1 MRKGKRIKGYLI
13 VVSLFSLMVLFA
25 GCATKQDVLRV
36 EEKVNQVRADQRL
49 LKAKIDA
56 IDSLIAD
63 GAEQD
68 NRLRADMRSSVEDLN
83 EQLTQLQNQL
93 NDLNQMIYN
102 FSQRVASQPA
112 QSQVFQQAPLADDAA
127 AQASDT
133 TEIEAVS
140 SVDCTGLWDQAFK
153 DMRRGQYD
161 LALSGFSDYIK
172 FCPKGNLLDNSQY
185 WIAEC
190 YYEMEMNERAIEEYT
205 RLIDGY
211 PESEKLSS
219 AYFKIGR
226 SYEKM
231 NNNGKALEYYIII
244 QEQFPGSVQHEQ
256 VKDKIER
263 WQKEHN

>member
-1 MRKGKRIKGYLI
+1 MRKIKRMKGYLF
-13 VVSLFSLMVLFA
+13 VVSLFSLIILVA
-25 GCATKQDVLRV
+25 GCATKQDVMRV

-56 IDSLIAD
+56 IDSLMAS

-68 NRLRADMRSSVEDLN
+68 NRLRVDIRSSVDDMN

-102 FSQRVASQPA
+102 FSQRVASQP
-112 QSQVFQQAPLADDAA
+112 SQPQIIQQPPPSEDTA
-127 AQASDT
+127 AQAADT
-133 TEIEAVS
+133 AEVEAAS

-172 FCPKGNLLDNSQY
+172 FCPDGNLLDNSQY
-185 WIAEC
+185 WIAES

-205 RLIDGY
+205 TLVDSY

-231 NNNGKALEYYIII
+231 DNKEKALEYYVII

-263 WQKEHN
+263 WQREQN

>member
-1 MRKGKRIKGYLI
+1 MRKEKRIKGYLL
-13 VVSLFSLMVLFA
+13 VVSLFSLILLFS

-36 EEKVNQVRADQRL
+36 EEKVNQIRADQRL

-56 IDSLIAD
+56 IDSLIASS
-63 GAEQD
+63 AEQD
-68 NRLRADMRSSVEDLN
+68 NRLRVDMRSSVEDLN
-83 EQLTQLQNQL
+83 EQLNQLQNQL

-102 FSQRVASQPA
+102 FSQRVAMQPI
-112 QSQVFQQAPLADDAA
+112 QPQVVQQPPPAEDTTSRAD
-127 AQASDT
+127 DT
-133 TEIEAVS
+133 TEVETIS
-140 SVDCTGLWDQAFK
+140 SVDCTELWDQAFK

-172 FCPKGNLLDNSQY
+172 FCPEGNLLDNSQY

-205 RLIDGY
+205 KLIDGY
-211 PESEKLSS
+211 PESEKISS

-231 NNNGKALEYYIII
+231 DNNEKALEYYIII

-263 WQKEHN
+263 WQKEQN